1 MHRHLIVAA
10 MLAVSSGY
18 VIGSAASAAL
28 TVRTLG
34 AASVATPR
42 CTNAGLAMIP
52 TLSGSTVSSVS
63 VGGLPAACGGAT
75 LRVTV
80 NDGTVAGSG
89 SATVPVVGGSL
100 VVTIASSPTLTTH
113 VEIDAVLEGP

>member
-1 MHRHLIVAA
+1 MRRHLIAA
-10 MLAVSSGY
+10 AVLAVSSGY
-18 VIGSAASAAL
+18 VVGSAASAAL
-28 TVRTLG
+28 TVRTIG
-34 AASVATPR
+34 AASVATAR
-42 CTNAGLAMIP
+42 CTNAGLTMVP
-52 TLSGSTVSSVS
+52 TLSGSAVASVA

-89 SATVPVVGGSL
+89 SATVPAAGGS
-100 VVTIASSPTLTTH
+100 VAVTIASSPALNAH